1 MNLLEQSTRGLV
13 LCALLGVAT
22 MALAECDNSPNS
34 PGELHVCK
42 PWPAEDGIN
51 IGVRASPMQGAEN
64 AKVPRYNLDVALLL
78 DDSGWAV
85 ASYNKD
91 LARRSDGLALQGLQ
105 IDTGRYQLSEEERAF
120 GLRATYRRASSTH
133 PHEKTVLTLFVRDGK
148 GLPPRLEGLVVDERR
163 AELGRGG
170 ECVGRSRTLHRTL
183 ELGNGQ
189 RNGHAD
195 LLVRTRIV
203 DTEHFKGP
211 AGCESRDL
219 APRDSR
225 VTLHYDGQRYP
236 LPKTL
241 TGA

>member
-51 IGVRASPMQGAEN
+51 IGVRATPVQGAEN

-148 GLPPRLEGLVVDERR
+148 GLPPRLEGWWWMSAALSSAGAVSVSGAAGPCTGPWNWATASATAMPTCWCVRESSTPSISR
-163 AELGRGG
+163 GRPVAKAATWRPGTAVSP
-170 ECVGRSRTLHRTL
+170 CTTTASATPCR
-183 ELGNGQ
+183 
-189 RNGHAD
+189 
-195 LLVRTRIV
+195 
-203 DTEHFKGP
+203 KP
-211 AGCESRDL
+211 
-219 APRDSR
+219 
-225 VTLHYDGQRYP
+225 
-236 LPKTL
+236 
-241 TGA
+241 